1 MSQQMQEITTGQANS
16 VAEKP
21 PILVIDDDPDT
32 CDLICTFLKRSYNCD
47 FTYDG
52 EQAMGL
58 LLEKEYSVVLCDL
71 MMPRVDGYTVTSCVT
86 TISPMTPVIVVSGV
100 AEVHS
105 AIKAMKM
112 GAFDYIVKPF
122 ELEQVEISVHRA
134 LRYHQMAQE
143 SHRNEQKLAA
153 YAVELAHAN
162 EGLNQALSELDS
174 TYSSTI
180 SALVAALETRNVE
193 TRGHS
198 DRVVA
203 YSLRLG
209 RELGLDETELKAL
222 ELGALFHDIGK
233 IGIEDKILLKPM
245 HLSREEWKEMR
256 KHPEKGMR
264 IIEGIPHLRGA
275 LPVVAQHHERWDGR
289 GYPMG
294 LAGEE
299 IDLKARIFA
308 VADAVDA
315 VTSNRPYDKPRSFED
330 AHKELQRGAGKQFD
344 PKIVEAFEKI
354 SLEEWASLTQEGD

>member
-1 MSQQMQEITTGQANS
+1 MSQQIEDIVSGPADTVEERAS
-16 VAEKP
+16 
-21 PILVIDDDPDT
+21 ILVIDDDPDT
-32 CDLICTFLKRSYNCD
+32 CDLICTFLKPDYECD

-52 EQAMGL
+52 EQAMTL

-71 MMPRVDGYTVTSCVT
+71 MMPVMDGYTLTSCVSAMCPT
-86 TISPMTPVIVVSGV
+86 TPVIVVSGV
-100 AEVHS
+100 ADVQS
-105 AIKAMKM
+105 AIRAMKT

-122 ELEQVEISVHRA
+122 ELEQVEVSIQRA
-134 LRYHQMAQE
+134 LRHHRLVQD
-143 SHRNEQKLAA
+143 SHRNERKIEA
-153 YAVELAHAN
+153 YAAELANLN
-162 EGLNQALSELDS
+162 EGLSNALSELDS

-180 SALVAALETRNVE
+180 SALTAALETRDVE

-198 DRVVA
+198 DRVVI

-209 RELGLDETELKAL
+209 RELGLDQAELKAL

-233 IGIEDKILLKPM
+233 IGIEDKILLKPR
-245 HLSREEWKEMR
+245 HLSREEWVEMR
-256 KHPEKGMR
+256 KHPEKGTR
-264 IIEGIPHLRGA
+264 IIERIPHLRGA

-330 AHKELQRGAGKQFD
+330 AYKELRRGAGKQFD
-344 PKIVEAFEKI
+344 PKVVEAFERI
-354 SLEEWASLTQEGD
+354 PLEEWASLAQGLD